1 MDKALKLITRSISII
16 GTINIINV
24 NKIID
29 IYMLI
34 FNLFNSALYAGT
46 GYSADPDCDCDPDS
60 QCRGFFGSPPF
71 YPLPSYDCVTRTLR
85 IGQISHMEIKF
96 SSISVK
102 YLEML

>member
-1 MDKALKLITRSISII
+1 
-16 GTINIINV
+16 
-24 NKIID
+24 
-29 IYMLI
+29 MLI

-96 SSISVK
+96 SSSKIFGNAIKMAVFIYSK
-102 YLEML
+102 SMLNNV